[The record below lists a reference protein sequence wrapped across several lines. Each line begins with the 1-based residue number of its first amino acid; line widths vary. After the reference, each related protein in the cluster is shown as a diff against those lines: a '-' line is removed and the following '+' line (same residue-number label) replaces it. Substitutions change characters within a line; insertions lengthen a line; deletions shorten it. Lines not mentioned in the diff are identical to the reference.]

1 MLLNAV
7 RRLQARCLTG
17 PRNRWARRLALA
29 LALLGLSGWGS
40 ALAAYPDR
48 PVRIVVPYTAG
59 GPADLLARYIAGRLT
74 QSTGQSFVVENKPGA
89 GLVIGADAVA
99 KADADGYTLLVNA
112 SSMLIPGQGTSRSPE
127 DNLRDFAPVT
137 LIGTLPMVLLVS
149 PDLHVD
155 NLAQLRAYALQRP
168 GEVNYGSS
176 GSGSLTHLS
185 GALLASM
192 MGLDLVHVPYKG
204 IAPALTDLAA
214 SRVQLVFAGAPI
226 AVPFVRDGRF
236 VALGLTGTR
245 PLPSLPGVQPL
256 ADLGLAG
263 YDVPSWYGIVAP
275 VGTPADVLGILH
287 REIAAVL
294 RTEDARKQ
302 WTQWG
307 AEPTASESPA
317 QFSDLMR
324 AEVRKWADLVG
335 SGKLKLQ

>member
-1 MLLNAV
+1 M
-7 RRLQARCLTG
+7 
-17 PRNRWARRLALA
+17 
-29 LALLGLSGWGS
+29 
-40 ALAAYPDR
+40 
-48 PVRIVVPYTAG
+48 
-59 GPADLLARYIAGRLT
+59 
-74 QSTGQSFVVENKPGA
+74 VENKPGA

-149 PDLHVD
+149 PDLHID
-155 NLAQLRAYALQRP
+155 NLAQLGAYASQRP
-168 GEVNYGSS
+168 GQVNYGSS

-192 MGLDLVHVPYKG
+192 MGLDLVHVPYRG
-204 IAPALTDLAA
+204 ISPALTDLAA
-214 SRVQLVFAGAPI
+214 GRVQLVFAGAPI

-245 PLPSLPGVQPL
+245 PLPTLPGVQPL

-275 VGTPADVLGILH
+275 AGTPADILGYLH
-287 REIAAVL
+287 REIVAVL
-294 RTEDARKQ
+294 DTEKARRQ

-317 QFSDLMR
+317 GFSDLMR
-324 AEVRKWADLVG
+324 GDARKWADLVG
-335 SGKLKLQ
+335 TGKLKLQ

>member
-1 MLLNAV
+1 MCRA
-7 RRLQARCLTG
+7 G
-17 PRNRWARRLALA
+17 PCNRWVRILALA
-29 LALLGLSGWGS
+29 LALWLSGWGC
-40 ALAAYPDR
+40 AFAAYPDR

-149 PDLHVD
+149 PDLHID
-155 NLAQLRAYALQRP
+155 NLAQLGAYASQRP
-168 GEVNYGSS
+168 GQVNYGSS

-192 MGLDLVHVPYKG
+192 MGLDLVHVPYRG
-204 IAPALTDLAA
+204 ISPALTDLAA
-214 SRVQLVFAGAPI
+214 GRVQLVFAGAPI

-245 PLPSLPGVQPL
+245 PLPTLPGVQPL

-275 VGTPADVLGILH
+275 AGTPADILGYLH
-287 REIAAVL
+287 REIVAVL
-294 RTEDARKQ
+294 DTEKARRQ

-317 QFSDLMR
+317 GFSDLMR
-324 AEVRKWADLVG
+324 GDARKWADLVG
-335 SGKLKLQ
+335 TGKLKLQ

>member
-1 MLLNAV
+1 MRTIELASP
-7 RRLQARCLTG
+7 C
-17 PRNRWARRLALA
+17 NRWARILALA
-29 LALLGLSGWGS
+29 LALWISGWGC
-40 ALAAYPDR
+40 AGAAYPDR

-99 KADADGYTLLVNA
+99 KADPDGYTLLVNA

-155 NLAQLRAYALQRP
+155 NLAQLGAYALQRP
-168 GEVNYGSS
+168 GQVNYGSS

-204 IAPALTDLAA
+204 ISPALTDLAA
-214 SRVQLVFAGAPI
+214 GRVQLVFAGAPI

-245 PLPSLPGVQPL
+245 PLTTLPGVQPL
-256 ADLGLAG
+256 ADLGLAD

-275 VGTPADVLGILH
+275 VGTPQDILGFLH
-287 REIAAVL
+287 REITAVL
-294 RTEDARKQ
+294 RTEKAHKQ

-307 AEPTASESPA
+307 AEPTASESPTEFA
-317 QFSDLMR
+317 DLMR
-324 AEVRKWADLVG
+324 ADVRKWADLVG

>member
-1 MLLNAV
+1 MK
-7 RRLQARCLTG
+7 RRAGMQATG
-17 PRNRWARRLALA
+17 LADPCNRWARILALA
-29 LALLGLSGWGS
+29 LAMWISGWGC
-40 ALAAYPDR
+40 AQATYPDH

-149 PDLHVD
+149 PDLHID
-155 NLAQLRAYALQRP
+155 NLAQLGAYASQRP
-168 GEVNYGSS
+168 GQVNYGSS

-192 MGLDLVHVPYKG
+192 MGLDLVHVPYRG
-204 IAPALTDLAA
+204 ISPALTDLAA
-214 SRVQLVFAGAPI
+214 GRVQLVFAGAPI

-245 PLPSLPGVQPL
+245 PLPTLPGVQPL

-275 VGTPADVLGILH
+275 AGTPADILGYLH
-287 REIAAVL
+287 REIVAVL
-294 RTEDARKQ
+294 DTEKARRQ

-317 QFSDLMR
+317 GFSDLMR
-324 AEVRKWADLVG
+324 GDARKWADLVG
-335 SGKLKLQ
+335 TGKLKLQ

>member
-1 MLLNAV
+1 MCRA
-7 RRLQARCLTG
+7 G
-17 PRNRWARRLALA
+17 PCNRWVRILALA
-29 LALLGLSGWGS
+29 LALWLSGWGC
-40 ALAAYPDR
+40 AFAAYPDR

-74 QSTGQSFVVENKPGA
+74 QSTGQSFVVENRPGA

-149 PDLHVD
+149 PDLHIHS
-155 NLAQLRAYALQRP
+155 LAQLGAYASQRP
-168 GEVNYGSS
+168 GQVNYGSS

-204 IAPALTDLAA
+204 ISPALTDLAA
-214 SRVQLVFAGAPI
+214 GRVQLVFAGAPI
-226 AVPFVRDGRF
+226 AVPFVRDRRF

-245 PLPSLPGVQPL
+245 PLPTLPGVQPL

-275 VGTPADVLGILH
+275 VGTPADIQGYLHQAIVAVLG
-287 REIAAVL
+287 
-294 RTEDARKQ
+294 TEKARRQ

-307 AEPTASESPA
+307 AEPTVSESPA
-317 QFSDLMR
+317 DFADLMR
-324 AEVRKWADLVG
+324 GDVRKWADLVG
-335 SGKLKLQ
+335 TGKLKLQ

>member
-1 MLLNAV
+1 MKRWAGM
-7 RRLQARCLTG
+7 QATG
-17 PRNRWARRLALA
+17 LADPCNRWARILALA
-29 LALLGLSGWGS
+29 LAMWISGWGC
-40 ALAAYPDR
+40 AQATYPDH

-149 PDLHVD
+149 PDLHID
-155 NLAQLRAYALQRP
+155 NLAQLGAYASQRP
-168 GEVNYGSS
+168 GQVNYGSS

-192 MGLDLVHVPYKG
+192 MGLDLVHVPYRG
-204 IAPALTDLAA
+204 ISPALTDLAA
-214 SRVQLVFAGAPI
+214 GRVQLVFAGAPI

-245 PLPSLPGVQPL
+245 PLPTLPGVPPL

-275 VGTPADVLGILH
+275 AGTPADILGYLH
-287 REIAAVL
+287 REIVAVL
-294 RTEDARKQ
+294 DTEKARRQ

-317 QFSDLMR
+317 GFSDLMR
-324 AEVRKWADLVG
+324 GDARKWADLVG
-335 SGKLKLQ
+335 TGKLKLQ

>member
-1 MLLNAV
+1 MKRWVGTSTIGAVML
-7 RRLQARCLTG
+7 
-17 PRNRWARRLALA
+17 RNRWAGTLALT
-29 LALLGLSGWGS
+29 LVLWLSGWGC
-40 ALAAYPDR
+40 AGAAYPDR

-99 KADADGYTLLVNA
+99 KADPDGYTLLVNA
-112 SSMLIPGQGTSRSPE
+112 SSMLIPGQGTSRTPE

-137 LIGTLPMVLLVS
+137 LIGTLPMVMLVS
-149 PDLHVD
+149 PELRVG
-155 NLAQLRAYALQRP
+155 NLAQFRAYALQRP
-168 GEVNYGSS
+168 GQVNYGSS

-204 IAPALTDLAA
+204 VSPALTDLAA
-214 SRVQLVFAGAPI
+214 GRVQLVFAGAPI
-226 AVPFVRDGRF
+226 AVPFVRSGRF
-236 VALGLTGTR
+236 VALGLTGV
-245 PLPSLPGVQPL
+245 LPL

-275 VGTPADVLGILH
+275 VGTPTQVLDFLH
-287 REIAAVL
+287 REIIAVL
-294 RTEDARKQ
+294 RTEKARDQ
-302 WTQWG
+302 WARWG

-317 QFSDLMR
+317 DFSDLMR
-324 AEVRKWADLVG
+324 GDVRKWAELVG
-335 SGKLKLQ
+335 TGKLKLQ